1 MENINKI
8 LKDMEDNISY
18 KHWFNIEQN
27 LDQLKKYLIKKKL
40 IENKLINEKKNFTQK
55 YVTDLY
61 WEYDRMSSSGQ
72 FTLDSL
78 AKLYGVATDK
88 EMEER
93 LSKMSKEEI
102 KQELEKW

>member
-1 MENINKI
+1 MAI
-8 LKDMEDNISY
+8 
-18 KHWFNIEQN
+18 
-27 LDQLKKYLIKKKL
+27 KL
-40 IENKLINEKKNFTQK
+40 IDEKKNFTQK

-72 FTLDSL
+72 ETLDKL
-78 AKLYGVATDK
+78 ASWVGVETDK

>member
-1 MENINKI
+1 MAI
-8 LKDMEDNISY
+8 
-18 KHWFNIEQN
+18 
-27 LDQLKKYLIKKKL
+27 KL
-40 IENKLINEKKNFTQK
+40 IDEKKNLTQK

-78 AKLYGVATDK
+78 AKLHGVETNQ
-88 EMEER
+88 ELERR

-102 KQELEKW
+102 KQGLEKS

>member
-1 MENINKI
+1 MESINKI

-40 IENKLINEKKNFTQK
+40 MENKLINEKKNFTEK
-55 YVTDLY
+55 YVSDLF

-72 FTLDSL
+72 STLDSL
-78 AKLYGVATDK
+78 AKLYGIETNQ
-88 EMEER
+88 ELEER
-93 LSKMSKEEI
+93 LSKMSEEEI
-102 KQELEKW
+102 KQELEKS